1 MSRTA
6 LFMEQALLPCPNE
19 RNFIM
24 CNMAGYVGEFRAAP
38 ILIEM
43 MKREEGIQGGY
54 QTGIATYHEG
64 KIYYAKI
71 TGDTDR
77 LTALTNA
84 AALPGNIGI
93 MHSRSQ
99 GSGLDEWAHPFVSEN
114 DGVIRSAYIANG
126 GQGFFRKDRPKL
138 EKRAEELLALGY
150 NMRSR
155 EKMETS
161 YPTLSDGTAVHMT
174 DIMCQEIQFN
184 MDSGLDGAASMDK
197 AFHDLPGELAGLLLS
212 LAEPEHITFSRSNM
226 PLYVGFSS
234 HGGYI
239 ASTALA
245 FPEDADRV
253 AQISSFV
260 SGRLC
265 KDSYTLIPYKTP
277 IANMGQINDRRTQEA
292 YNIIVS
298 LLREGNKSCAD
309 LYKAVYPLF
318 DGYDYYDAEPLTY
331 NVMQTLMKEGRLRT
345 EIIRRPGKLDGIT
358 APQNRYWLVE

>member
-1 MSRTA
+1 
-6 LFMEQALLPCPNE
+6 
-19 RNFIM
+19 
-24 CNMAGYVGEFRAAP
+24 MAGYVGEFRAAP

-43 MKREEGIQGGY
+43 MKREEGIQGGF

-77 LTALTNA
+77 LTAMTNA
-84 AALPGNIGI
+84 ASLPGNIGI
-93 MHSRSQ
+93 MHSRSNS
-99 GSGLDEWAHPFVSEN
+99 GGLDEWAHPFVSEK
-114 DGVIRSAYIANG
+114 DGIIKSAYIANG
-126 GQGFFRKDRPKL
+126 GQGYFKQFRDKL
-138 EKRAEELLALGY
+138 ERRAEELISLGY

-155 EKMETS
+155 DRFETA
-161 YPTLSDGTAVHMT
+161 YPTLSDGTCVHMT

-184 MDSGLDGAASMDK
+184 MDSGLDGAAAMDK
-197 AFHDLPGELAGLLLS
+197 AFHDLPGELAGLLLT

-226 PLYVGFSS
+226 PLFVGFSS
-234 HGGYI
+234 HGSYI

-253 AQISSFV
+253 AQIPSLT
-260 SGRLC
+260 SGRLH
-265 KDSYTLIPYKTP
+265 KDSYTLIPYKAP
-277 IANMGQINDRRTQEA
+277 IANMGQINDRITAEA
-292 YNIIVS
+292 YDIIVD
-298 LLREGNKSCAD
+298 LLREGNKGCAD

-331 NVMQTLMKEGRLRT
+331 SIMQTLHKEGRLRT
-345 EIIRRPGKLDGIT
+345 EVVRRQGKLDGIT